1 MNTREI
7 APALSTLYS
16 ELMNGIPQSNGYI
29 LNRGDAGLLRSVDK
43 LSASAASAT
52 NAGGASVA
60 AHVRHLSYAL
70 SLFNRW
76 ANGENPFKD
85 ADWAAA
91 WKKTNVDL
99 AEWDSLRDDLRR
111 ESKAWE
117 QNLAAPREVNEIEL
131 RGLLGCL
138 AHIAYHLGA
147 IRQIDREIRGPSS

>member
-16 ELMNGIPQSNGYI
+16 ELVNGIPESSGYI
-29 LNRGDAGLLRSVDK
+29 LNRGDGGFLRSIDK

-52 NAGGASVA
+52 RARGASIA
-60 AHVRHLSYAL
+60 AHVGHVTYAL
-70 SLFNRW
+70 SLMNRW

-85 ADWAAA
+85 ADWTAP
-91 WKKTNVDL
+91 WKKTRVDVD
-99 AEWDSLRDDLRR
+99 EWKALRDEMRR

-117 QNLAAPREVNEIEL
+117 QNLASPREVEEVEL
-131 RGLLGCL
+131 KGVIGSV